1 MSNKDELL
9 FADEN
14 IEEKIVTQQGWKIL
28 IADDEPDV
36 HAVTRMVLSDLH
48 FEGKGV
54 IFQSAYSRAETLEM
68 LKKNNDIALI
78 LLDVVMEEDDS
89 GLKIVKQIRETLK
102 NKLIRIILRTG
113 QPGKAPEKSVILD
126 YDINDYKEKTELTFQ
141 KLFTTVIASLR
152 AYQDLKTIE
161 RSRKGLEQIVKSSAT
176 LFELRS
182 LKNFANGVLT
192 QLTSLLGFDEDSL
205 YIHSSGFAV
214 TQTNGE
220 FKILAGTGDYEN
232 FVDKPL
238 KKSVSED
245 VYSLLLEAI
254 NGKKSIL
261 TNDLYIGFFE
271 THNGS
276 TNLLYLKGKHKL
288 SEIDREL
295 LEIFSTNVAVAFDN
309 LFLNR
314 ELEET
319 QKEVIFTLGEVVESR
334 AHDIGNHVK
343 RVAAYAE
350 LLARKINLTNE
361 DIELIKLAA
370 PMHDIGKIAIPDAIL
385 NKPAKLTEDE
395 FAIIQQHSMI
405 GHGILKS
412 SNRKIL
418 DTASKIA
425 LEHHERWDGCGYP
438 NGLKGEEISIFSRI
452 TGLVDIFDAL
462 LHKRIY
468 KERWNRNDV
477 VDFIASQNG
486 RRFDPKLV
494 EVFLANIEEFYDI
507 CEAFPD
513 EL

>member
-1 MSNKDELL
+1 
-9 FADEN
+9 
-14 IEEKIVTQQGWKIL
+14 
-28 IADDEPDV
+28 
-36 HAVTRMVLSDLH
+36 MVLSDLH
-48 FEGKGV
+48 FDDKGV
-54 IFQSAYSRAETLEM
+54 IFLSAYSGKETLQILEEH
-68 LKKNNDIALI
+68 NDIALI
-78 LLDVVMEEDDS
+78 LLDVVMEEDDT
-89 GLKIVKQIRETLK
+89 GLKIVKEIRENLK

-192 QLTSLLGFDEDSL
+192 QLTSLLGFDDDSL

-214 TQTNGE
+214 TQTNGQ

-232 FVDKPL
+232 LVDKPL
-238 KKSVSED
+238 KDTVSED
-245 VYSLLLEAI
+245 VYFLLMEAI
-254 NGKKSIL
+254 TGKKTIL
-261 TNDLYIGFFE
+261 TEELYIGFFE

-276 TNLLYLKGKHKL
+276 TNLLYLKGRHKL
-288 SEIDREL
+288 SEMDKEL

-350 LLARKINLTNE
+350 LLAKKINLQLE
-361 DIELIKLAA
+361 DVELLKLAA
-370 PMHDIGKIAIPDAIL
+370 PMHDVGKIAIPDAIL
-385 NKPAKLTEDE
+385 NKPSKLTADE
-395 FAIIQQHSMI
+395 FAIIKQHSLI

-425 LEHHERWDGCGYP
+425 LEHHERWDGNGYP
-438 NGLKGEEISIFSRI
+438 NGLKEEEISIFSRI
-452 TGLVDIFDAL
+452 TGLADIFDAL

-468 KERWNRNDV
+468 KERWDRKDV
-477 VDFIASQNG
+477 EEFIISQSG

-494 EVFLANIEEFYDI
+494 EVFIENIQEFYDI
-507 CEAFPD
+507 CDAYPD
-513 EL
+513 DDE